1 MDFSCHVPSSLSI
14 SEFLE
19 NDNHDLYV
27 KVGEF
32 LHYRRCFQYRVEND
46 IASYQRRAEV
56 SDLTRG
62 NLVFSSLNS
71 KRSRVSLGLG
81 TRGGGR
87 ERVEA
92 AAAAARGGGGGRT
105 AAAAGWRCWSGEEM
119 VEVAVVTKVGRGS
132 LVGGGGAYRAREKE
146 RDRGRR
152 SDREGIRAR
161 KREMRIYVRYERRG
175 KNSR

>member
-27 KVGEF
+27 KF
-32 LHYRRCFQYRVEND
+32 LHHRRCFQYRVEND

-132 LVGGGGAYRAREKE
+132 LVGGGERTERERRNEIEEEEAIEKE
-146 RDRGRR
+146 
-152 SDREGIRAR
+152 
-161 KREMRIYVRYERRG
+161 
-175 KNSR
+175 

>member
-1 MDFSCHVPSSLSI
+1 MDFSYHVPSSLSI
-14 SEFLE
+14 SEFLG

-32 LHYRRCFQYRVEND
+32 LHHRRYFQYRVEND

-92 AAAAARGGGGGRT
+92 AAAAEVEEEVGRRPRLGGVVEWRGDGRGGCGNEGGSWV
-105 AAAAGWRCWSGEEM
+105 AGWR
-119 VEVAVVTKVGRGS
+119 GRG
-132 LVGGGGAYRAREKE
+132 A
-146 RDRGRR
+146 
-152 SDREGIRAR
+152 
-161 KREMRIYVRYERRG
+161 
-175 KNSR
+175 

>member
-1 MDFSCHVPSSLSI
+1 M
-14 SEFLE
+14 
-19 NDNHDLYV
+19 

-32 LHYRRCFQYRVEND
+32 LHHRRCFQYRVEND

-81 TRGGGR
+81 MRGGGR
-87 ERVEA
+87 ERVEAA

-119 VEVAVVTKVGRGS
+119 VEVAVVTKMGRGS
-132 LVGGGGAYRAREKE
+132 LVGGGEHNERERRNEIEEEEAIEKE
-146 RDRGRR
+146 
-152 SDREGIRAR
+152 
-161 KREMRIYVRYERRG
+161 
-175 KNSR
+175 

>member
-1 MDFSCHVPSSLSI
+1 M
-14 SEFLE
+14 
-19 NDNHDLYV
+19 

-32 LHYRRCFQYRVEND
+32 LHHRRCFQYRVEND

-81 TRGGGR
+81 TRGKGR

-92 AAAAARGGGGGRT
+92 AAAARGGGGRT

-132 LVGGGGAYRAREKE
+132 LVGGGEHNERERRNEIEEEEAIEKE
-146 RDRGRR
+146 
-152 SDREGIRAR
+152 
-161 KREMRIYVRYERRG
+161 
-175 KNSR
+175 

>member
-19 NDNHDLYV
+19 NDNYDLYV
-27 KVGEF
+27 EVGEF
-32 LHYRRCFQYRVEND
+32 LHHRRCFQYRVEND

-92 AAAAARGGGGGRT
+92 AAAAAARGGGGGRT

-132 LVGGGGAYRAREKE
+132 LVGGGERTERERRNEIEEEEAIEKE
-146 RDRGRR
+146 
-152 SDREGIRAR
+152 
-161 KREMRIYVRYERRG
+161 
-175 KNSR
+175 